1 MTKADRLSD
10 KLHGIC
16 KCWDCKHYRTA
27 SNRTTD
33 YYMCMFAAD
42 GGYRP
47 MRPID
52 CYKHKGT
59 PYEPKDKGG
68 DKIGTSNI

>member
-16 KCWDCKHYRTA
+16 KCWGCKHYRTA
-27 SNRTTD
+27 FNRTTD

-52 CYKHKGT
+52 CYKHEGT
-59 PYEPKDKGG
+59 PYEPKEQTDGR
-68 DKIGTSNI
+68 

>member
-47 MRPID
+47 MKPID
-52 CYKHKGT
+52 CYKHDGT
-59 PYEPKDKGG
+59 PYETKEQTDGR
-68 DKIGTSNI
+68 